1 MTSLKNLLKKIGDQ
15 ISSIFHSVSNELQ
28 TVLIP
33 AAVKVTTA
41 LKNITDLDGLD
52 IIGHLAGA
60 GGPAAEDKIRAVLPT
75 VIADLQIAQVFLASN
90 PSADNFIDEVVKIGL
105 SLKGDAKTN
114 FLIEFS
120 GKLAKAVADGNL
132 TVATSI
138 SLTQEVYLELYK
150 PTTPTTTP

>member
-15 ISSIFHSVSNELQ
+15 ISSIFHATSHELQ

-41 LKNITDLDGLD
+41 LKSITNFDGLD

-60 GGPAAEDKIRAVLPT
+60 GGVEAEDKIRQVLPT

-90 PSADNFIDEVVKIGL
+90 PSADDFIDQVVKIGL

-138 SLTQEVYLELYK
+138 SLTQEAYLELYGT
-150 PTTPTTTP
+150 PQPTPTV

>member
-1 MTSLKNLLKKIGDQ
+1 MTSLKNLLNKIGDQ
-15 ISSIFHSVSNELQ
+15 IHSIFHSVSHELQ

-33 AAVKVTTA
+33 AAVKVTTE
-41 LKNITDLDGLD
+41 LKNITDLDSLD

-60 GGPAAEDKIRAVLPT
+60 AGPAAEDKIREVLPT

-90 PSADNFIDEVVKIGL
+90 PRADNFIDEVVKIGL